1 MLHPQK
7 EESRSPEKDLFSRLG
22 RMLERVDEEVSAPS
36 QSPVCQ
42 QMRSSDGA
50 EGSAA
55 LPDSASTRS
64 RSLGSPAGMLSQPG
78 PAGSIPA
85 RSWGCRQPVAQEE
98 GGQQTFPKEPA
109 LLWAGHRPRGLAVQA

>member
-7 EESRSPEKDLFSRLG
+7 EEPQSPEKDLFSRLG
-22 RMLERVDEEVSAPS
+22 RMLERLAEEVSAPS
-36 QSPVCQ
+36 QSPVRQ

-55 LPDSASTRS
+55 LPRL
-64 RSLGSPAGMLSQPG
+64 SLDKIMFSGESCGDAQPG
-78 PAGSIPA
+78 PAGPIPA

-98 GGQQTFPKEPA
+98 RGQQTFPKEPA